1 MTVFWSSPSHWKRR
15 DFTGCGCLCRDWSC
29 QKIVPGTSET
39 LPCEPI
45 SSFKPLKWEQM
56 WVEKFPKSK
65 KTQLVLS
72 DLNPIQGAKIICHHH
87 HKNHHPGPW
96 RTWISETALSKTTS
110 FTDTGGTGS
119 CREQCMSGTFK
130 VTSSKLW
137 DIFWHALHRVDPFIG
152 RSHQVLPFFP
162 PFFPAKTMLSHD
174 SSTALRLQKRS
185 FDFTNNK
192 QTATKTSS
200 KFHKASF
207 KVWHFGVGVKR
218 KSIFLLCFWFRSQNV
233 PLKSN

>member
-1 MTVFWSSPSHWKRR
+1 MTVFWSSPSHWEADFQR
-15 DFTGCGCLCRDWSC
+15 DAGCGT
-29 QKIVPGTSET
+29 VPW
-39 LPCEPI
+39 
-45 SSFKPLKWEQM
+45 LKLSKDCSRNLRNPALWTNQQFQTNANGKKM

-72 DLNPIQGAKIICHHH
+72 DLNPIQGAKIICHHP

-137 DIFWHALHRVDPFIG
+137 DL
-152 RSHQVLPFFP
+152 
-162 PFFPAKTMLSHD
+162 
-174 SSTALRLQKRS
+174 
-185 FDFTNNK
+185 
-192 QTATKTSS
+192 
-200 KFHKASF
+200 
-207 KVWHFGVGVKR
+207 
-218 KSIFLLCFWFRSQNV
+218 FLTCS
-233 PLKSN
+233 P